1 MEKDNSMTNGEA
13 LAALNGFIEIMNG
26 HDEEMPVKF
35 SYRLMTNVRCLRD
48 ELKTYDDVY
57 KKIISKYGNG
67 NDISPDD
74 ENYDK
79 ALKEINELNDEKI
92 DIELKKISIHDIED
106 MNLTFKEL
114 AVIDSFMIDDS
125 DK

>member
-67 NDISPDD
+67 GDISPDD

-79 ALKEINELNDEKI
+79 ALEEINELNDEKI
-92 DIELKKISIHDIED
+92 NIELKKISIHDIED

-125 DK
+125 AE

>member
-48 ELKTYDDVY
+48 ELKSYDDVY

-67 NDISPDD
+67 NDISPSD

-79 ALKEINELNDEKI
+79 ALEEINELNDEKI
-92 DIELKKISIHDIED
+92 DIELKKVSIRDIEN

-125 DK
+125 VE

>member
-1 MEKDNSMTNGEA
+1 MKKDKSMTNGEA
-13 LAALNGFIEIMNG
+13 LAALNGFIEIMNS

-48 ELKTYDDVY
+48 KLKTYDDVY

-79 ALKEINELNDEKI
+79 ALKELNELNDEKI
-92 DIELKKISIHDIED
+92 DIELKKISVHDIED

-125 DK
+125 AE